1 MQAIPIE
8 DDYQEA
14 RYELEDLELEVRKVV
29 DYVDKAGASSHI
41 FKEIGTIA
49 YTLKAIVSN
58 FNFSSRS
65 TIRSTVRASSTGTDA
80 NSTTGDES

>member
-8 DDYQEA
+8 DEYQEA

-29 DYVDKAGASSHI
+29 DYVDKAGASSHT
-41 FKEIGTIA
+41 FKEIGTSA